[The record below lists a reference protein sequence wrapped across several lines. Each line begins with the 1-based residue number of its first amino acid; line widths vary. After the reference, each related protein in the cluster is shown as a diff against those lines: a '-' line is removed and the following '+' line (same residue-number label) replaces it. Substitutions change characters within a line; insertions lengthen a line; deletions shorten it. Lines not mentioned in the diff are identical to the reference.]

1 MCAGG
6 QGRGSFGWLLN
17 IRVHPVIIGGGV
29 RCPLATFRP
38 VGGEGTPAAFAL
50 ETVGGGGNRT
60 PFRGCERR
68 LYWSE
73 NCLSPRGVDWALLVT
88 VASVLS
94 SLWLRTTVCRT
105 IVLALLALQT
115 THQPTLFL
123 STTPKVMEM
132 KKIQQAGGTCQ
143 GEYNPTWLK
152 QPGDNLTLIFGAGLV
167 GYGAILSCVGYY
179 RLATGKGKKE

>member
-1 MCAGG
+1 VSSVFWMAVEYSCTP
-6 QGRGSFGWLLN
+6 RDNW
-17 IRVHPVIIGGGV
+17 GGGV
-29 RCPLATFRP
+29 VRWQRSVPSAGKARLRRSRWRP
-38 VGGEGTPAAFAL
+38 SGEEAIELLL
-50 ETVGGGGNRT
+50 EDAREGIIGAIIASVLG
-60 PFRGCERR
+60 
-68 LYWSE
+68 
-73 NCLSPRGVDWALLVT
+73 GVDWALLVT
-88 VASVLS
+88 VASTLS